1 MSLPGPHTVVSYPHL
16 FRAPP
21 AAPPAEGPG
30 RTVAGPAALVQQ
42 FSGLICLESLI
53 TQEVP

>member
-1 MSLPGPHTVVSYPHL
+1 MSLLGPHTVVSYPHL